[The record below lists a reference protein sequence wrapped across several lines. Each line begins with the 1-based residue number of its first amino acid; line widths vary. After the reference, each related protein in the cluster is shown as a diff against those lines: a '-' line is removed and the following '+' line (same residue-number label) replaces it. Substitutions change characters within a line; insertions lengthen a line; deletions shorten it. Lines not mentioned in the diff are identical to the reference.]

1 MPHEIAYWLRID
13 YRNPSAQF
21 YRMKTAFLMIPVL
34 LLAACAQVTATRG
47 SSFTDPAFT
56 GGGFSSLV
64 IDARAGSLTE
74 REAIERSAV
83 AEAQRIG
90 IPATASIDV
99 LPPTRDTGEQARKRK
114 IMNTGA
120 AVVLEIHP
128 REKQIVRDYIPGS
141 RYRNSPWHHRGW
153 RHGRHGYD
161 DPFFYD
167 EPSLILEEPESH
179 YEAILFTLPHYRK
192 AWAGDLTT
200 RGPTGMS
207 FDDVAANYGRELV
220 ERLAADGMLAT
231 SLR

>member
-1 MPHEIAYWLRID
+1 
-13 YRNPSAQF
+13 
-21 YRMKTAFLMIPVL
+21 MIPVL

-56 GGGFSSLV
+56 VGGFASLV

-83 AEAQRIG
+83 MEAQRIG
-90 IPATASIDV
+90 IPAMAGVDV

-120 AVVLEIHP
+120 AAVLEIRP
-128 REKQIVRDYIPGS
+128 REKQVVRNYIPGS

>member
-1 MPHEIAYWLRID
+1 
-13 YRNPSAQF
+13 
-21 YRMKTAFLMIPVL
+21 MIPVL

-56 GGGFSSLV
+56 AGGFSSLV

-83 AEAQRIG
+83 MEAQRIG
-90 IPATASIDV
+90 IPAMAGVDV

-120 AVVLEIHP
+120 AAVLEIRP
-128 REKQIVRDYIPGS
+128 REKQVVRNYIPGS

-153 RHGRHGYD
+153 RHGRHGCD